1 MSVWNM
7 NKSKKQLVEH
17 IADLEMEIKLLKEDN
32 TAPLIRG
39 LKKKLEESD
48 NEILKLKELTTNLHN
63 KMKHERGHLEEV
75 KSERRD
81 LRQNEKIRELL
92 VADLTIENK
101 SLTELIN
108 TLKDDLAKMGTLSLK
123 WSNQYT
129 ELKRENEKLKIKA
142 ILDTNRVKALYDT
155 FCMVDATD
163 EEMNHNTGDS
173 DTDEELDLN

>member
-1 MSVWNM
+1 
-7 NKSKKQLVEH
+7 
-17 IADLEMEIKLLKEDN
+17 
-32 TAPLIRG
+32 
-39 LKKKLEESD
+39 
-48 NEILKLKELTTNLHN
+48 
-63 KMKHERGHLEEV
+63 MKHERMHLEEV

-123 WSNQYT
+123 WSTQYA

-142 ILDTNRVKALYDT
+142 ELDKNRVKALYDT